1 MPVTTFF
8 AKRLFFNILL
18 IGLFFYSFSS
28 FAQTSDATLSVSFP
42 TNRMVFQRNN
52 ENFGFINIMGN
63 YTQSLDKIEAKLTP
77 IAAGQGVATD
87 WLLVQ
92 ANPKAGYFAGKIQGQ
107 GGWYKMEIRGVKND
121 VVLKIITIE
130 KVGIGEVFIALGQ
143 SNAQGIS
150 DSGAKGA
157 EDDRVN
163 TVNFFNEN
171 GTVPENLNFVQLS
184 QNVDIAPHGTGPW
197 CYGELGDRLVKRLN
211 VPVMFFNAGFLGV
224 SVINWR
230 ESAEGLPTFN
240 FVLDVGGRF
249 QYNFGIPYS
258 NLKNTLNYY
267 GSLLGVRSLLWN
279 QGETDN
285 SPNRLSADVYADNLQ
300 KVIDI
305 SRKDFDN
312 DLTWMVTRTSLT
324 YLTPSN
330 PEIIGGQNKVINQ
343 AGNNVF
349 AGPLTDNLQIPRPD
363 NVHFKN
369 VPPDNMGLSI
379 LAENWDKFLDNNFF
393 QNSKPVLAKAIV
405 EPQILCD
412 TDNQAIL
419 KVSEIFK
426 SIEWSNGSTSN
437 QISVEKGEYSVAL
450 KDLQGNKYVS
460 PIINTNLIYPK
471 EKPVITNDIDL
482 EFCTDGTKKV
492 SLTAIGD
499 EFKTFQW
506 SSGETNQKIMV
517 GNSGEFTVTAKN
529 EFGCLSLISD
539 KIVVTAKP
547 TPEQP
552 KIMVLPANN
561 VCEGQNI
568 TLSTDSNDKILWSNN
583 ETTSAISFDKIG
595 NYEVSLKVSNEL
607 GCVSS
612 ESILQKISINPTPKQ
627 PSVSQFGVFA
637 LQAITGD
644 FLANDQFEWKR
655 ENTFFLTTSTPL
667 LKIAQPGAY
676 QVSTVRKYQ
685 VSNSQSLTCQSKVSD
700 IFSFQLLN
708 DFVSI
713 YPNPATDLVYLET
726 KEVMKNL
733 DVRFY
738 TTLGKQVYK
747 FILDDTSE
755 RKEIDLRSLESGS
768 YIIKIKGYGF
778 EETKRL
784 IIQSK

>member
-1 MPVTTFF
+1 MPVTNIFT
-8 AKRLFFNILL
+8 KHSFFNFFL
-18 IGLFFYSFSS
+18 IVLSFCSFFS
-28 FAQTSDATLSVSFP
+28 FAQTNDATFNVSFP
-42 TNRMVFQRNN
+42 TNRIVFQRNN

-77 IAAGQGVATD
+77 IAVGQGVATD

-121 VVLKIITIE
+121 VVLKTITVD

-163 TVNFFNEN
+163 TVNFFNDN

-197 CYGELGDRLVKRLN
+197 CYGELGDKLVKRLN

-285 SPNRLSADVYADNLQ
+285 SPNRLSADVYAANLQ

-312 DLTWMVTRTSLT
+312 NLTWMVTRTSLT
-324 YLTPSN
+324 YLTPTSAD
-330 PEIIGGQNKVINQ
+330 IIGGQNKVINQ
-343 AGNNVF
+343 VGNNVF
-349 AGPLTDNLQIPRPD
+349 AGPFTDILQIPRPD

-379 LAENWDKFLDNNFF
+379 LAENWDKYLDKNFF

-405 EPQILCD
+405 EPEILCD
-412 TDNQAIL
+412 VDNQGLL
-419 KVSEIFK
+419 KVADTFK
-426 SIEWSNGSTSN
+426 TIEWSNGSKEN
-437 QISVEKGEYSVAL
+437 QISVGKGEYSVAL
-450 KDLQGNKYVS
+450 KDLQGNKYLS
-460 PIINTNLIYPK
+460 PKINTNLIYPK
-471 EKPVITNDIDL
+471 GKPTIANDIDL
-482 EFCTDGTKKV
+482 EFCADGTKKV
-492 SLTAIGD
+492 ALTAIGE

-529 EFGCLSLISD
+529 EFGCLSLVSD
-539 KIVVTAKP
+539 KVAVTAKP
-547 TPEQP
+547 TPAQP
-552 KIMVLPANN
+552 KITVSPANN
-561 VCEGQNI
+561 VCEGQSI
-568 TLSTDSNDKILWSNN
+568 TLSTDSQDKILWNN
-583 ETTSAISFDKIG
+583 NATTKAISFDKIG
-595 NYEVSLKVSNEL
+595 NYEVSLKVSNEF

-627 PSVSQFGVFA
+627 PIVSQFGVFA
-637 LQAITGD
+637 LQATAGD
-644 FLANDQFEWKR
+644 FLGIDQFEWKR
-655 ENTFFLTTSTPL
+655 ENTFFLTTNTPL

-685 VSNSQSLTCQSKVSD
+685 VFNNQILTCQSKVSD

-755 RKEIDLRSLESGS
+755 RKEIDLRSLDRGS